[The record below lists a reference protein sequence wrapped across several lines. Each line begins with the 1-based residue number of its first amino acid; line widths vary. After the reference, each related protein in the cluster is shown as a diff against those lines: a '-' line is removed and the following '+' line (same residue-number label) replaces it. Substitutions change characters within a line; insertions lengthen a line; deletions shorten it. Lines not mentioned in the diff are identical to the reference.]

1 MYRHAHLKYKNQQQ
15 KSWFEKNFYAQ
26 YLSFS
31 TKIVNKSKATTTF
44 LCDVSILE
52 KIATHVTKINLAF
65 KKVGIW
71 KMKIFL
77 ITTFIPYSPLAF

>member
-1 MYRHAHLKYKNQQQ
+1 
-15 KSWFEKNFYAQ
+15 
-26 YLSFS
+26 
-31 TKIVNKSKATTTF
+31 
-44 LCDVSILE
+44 
-52 KIATHVTKINLAF
+52 LAF